1 MNLRI
6 STGQLRFRIARE
18 ELDTLLQGDTVEI
31 ILPLAKSILHYFIR
45 SASLEFPLALQET
58 AGGLTL
64 VVDRSA
70 LTALEKQLPSRE
82 GIEHKITL
90 NGNTVL
96 LVLEV
101 DVRKS
106 AAH

>member
-6 STGQLRFRIARE
+6 SMGQLRFRITRE

-31 ILPLAKSILHYFIR
+31 ILPLSKKILHYFIR
-45 SASLEFPLALQET
+45 STSLESPLAIQENT
-58 AGGLTL
+58 SGLTL
-64 VVDRSA
+64 LADRGA
-70 LTALEKQLPSRE
+70 LTALAKQLPSRE
-82 GIEHKITL
+82 GIEHSITL
-90 NGNTVL
+90 NGNNVL

-106 AAH
+106 PK